1 MSNYIKTNILC
12 LGLLCALSLIACT
25 ETSENAQN
33 YGTTEEKNAFWDEA
47 SNLKAWNVID
57 GSEISLDASRNT
69 LAGRVSFDKSSKKGL
84 KRAGIVYDA
93 ANSDGSPVDLSQ
105 NSGGLCIVYKSD
117 FDVEVR
123 LDDGDYA
130 SSSVDKDL
138 PYASF
143 SMKGDG
149 EVSHCVTWEDFK
161 SNGSGSDGKAIAM
174 NVRNVQIVFIGNP
187 GSSGEFDIQRLG
199 PYVRRD
205 MWYGKD
211 GSLFVNTGFDKGDEE
226 TSGKWTTIEDSSTAY
241 ISWNND
247 YRFHSNYRTYYYEG
261 FWGDVVFNESASNP
275 DVGFQFLVAG
285 KTTKDGE
292 ETIHSADVSAR
303 WMGICLQYKSQMDIV
318 MELVPEDA
326 REEDILRLPF
336 AKNVDGVD
344 TTVED
349 LDDGVSLMENKCYEF
364 ANVPNSYQV
373 LKKLT
378 TVRLKFA
385 SENRSGTGFN
395 IRRLSYLLP
404 EDLAG
409 KDLDESR
416 ETDPADS
423 SDNKSGNGFLWNGA
437 VDGARINLGT
447 GTAETGGVWIN
458 NPESPDL
465 FRYNFPDDVKPDDKH
480 NPVPSLVSKY
490 HKFIMYVKTRSA
502 ETSIYLDSIAYIGF
516 YTVSSNGEPADIS
529 AWGGFCI
536 HYSTYDVIRIA
547 IVTDA
552 SENKYWYADVGSKD
566 EMEWAK
572 VSWDEFK
579 NIDVYSD
586 ETIEEALGKVT
597 SVQLQFISDGEVL
610 VDKFGSYDRCANK

>member
-1 MSNYIKTNILC
+1 MNEYTKTNVLW
-12 LGLLCALSLIACT
+12 LGLLCGLSLTACT

-33 YGTTEEKNAFWDEA
+33 YGTTEEKNAFWDES
-47 SNLKAWNVID
+47 SNLKAWNVIE

-69 LAGRVSFDKSSKKGL
+69 LAGRVDLVKPSADGL
-84 KRAGIVYDA
+84 GRAGIIFDA
-93 ANSDGSPVDLSQ
+93 ANPDGTPVDLSQ
-105 NSGGLCIVYKSD
+105 KSGGLCIVYKSD

-205 MWYGKD
+205 MWYGKE

-226 TSGKWTTIEDSSTAY
+226 TSGKWTIIEDSSKAY

-247 YRFHSNYRTYYYEG
+247 YGFHENYRTFYYGG
-261 FWGDVVFNESASNP
+261 FVGDVVFNESASDP

-349 LDDGVSLMENKCYEF
+349 LDDGVSFMENKCYEF
-364 ANVPNSYQV
+364 ANVPNSDQV

-385 SENRSGTGFN
+385 SENKSGTGFN

-404 EDLAG
+404 EDFAN

-416 ETDPADS
+416 EVDPADT
-423 SDNKSGNGFLWNGA
+423 SDNESGNSFLWNGA

-447 GTAETGGVWIN
+447 GTAETGGVWTN
-458 NPESPDL
+458 KPEPPNL
-465 FRYNFPDDVKPDDKH
+465 FYYHFPDDVEPDDQH
-480 NPVPSLVSKY
+480 NAIPSLVSKY
-490 HKFIMYVKTRSA
+490 HKFIMYVKKKYASDP
-502 ETSIYLDSIAYIGF
+502 IHLDSIASIGF
-516 YTVSSNGEPADIS
+516 YTVSSNEEPADIS

-536 HYSTYDVIRIA
+536 HYSTYDIIRIA
-547 IVTDA
+547 IITDA
-552 SENKYWYADVGSKD
+552 SESKYWYADVGRTY

-579 NIDVYSD
+579 NIDSRSD
-586 ETIEEALGKVT
+586 ETIEDALGKVT
-597 SVQLQFISDGEVL
+597 SVQLLFLADGEVL
-610 VDKFGSYDRCANK
+610 VDKFGSYDQCGD